1 MGRNSFKPAKH
12 VLVFNGAKTLVAK
25 VSSLQS
31 TAKIFFTTPQAISF
45 ACSGKYISSSSF
57 YFRHENENI
66 QIEDEDFGKLNLLEY
81 DKMCGEK
88 RRYHSVKKMAQKHR
102 AIEQNKD
109 NKNTNK
115 PAQASK
121 KENDE

>member
-45 ACSGKYISSSSF
+45 ACSGKYISSNSY
-57 YFRHENENI
+57 YFRHEHGNV

-81 DKMCGEK
+81 DRMCGEK
-88 RRYHSVKKMAQKHR
+88 RRYHSIRAMAHKHKT
-102 AIEQNKD
+102 IEQEY
-109 NKNTNK
+109 KNTNK
-115 PAQASK
+115 PAQAKSK
-121 KENDE
+121 KEDDE